1 MMDNKFKTLGL
12 AVLAITAM
20 SAVTAS
26 AANAAAFTGAGGKN
40 AMITVD
46 QTATN
51 EFLVETGIV
60 KCAAFKIPPKT
71 VVNGSTTVQV
81 HPEYSMCKT
90 FGVAGT
96 VTTTGCD
103 YLIHLEAGGASKTD
117 VVCAGANLITID
129 ARPALECVVTV
140 GSQNGLT
147 GVTYSNGASDVV
159 QTLDVT
165 NQIIYKE
172 SGTGCKTNG
181 VFSANGTYRGTNT
194 ITGFEDIG
202 GSEGPALAI
211 SVDF

>member
-1 MMDNKFKTLGL
+1 MTRSLKTLGL

-20 SAVTAS
+20 SAVMAS

-46 QTATN
+46 QTVTN

-81 HPEYSMCKT
+81 HPEYGNCKA
-90 FGVAGT
+90 FGVAAT
-96 VTTTGCD
+96 VNTTGCD

-117 VVCAGANLITID
+117 VVCTGANQITVD
-129 ARPALECVVTV
+129 ANPALNCVVTV

-147 GVTYSNGASDVV
+147 GVSYANGASDVV
-159 QTLDVT
+159 QTVDVT
-165 NQIIYKE
+165 NQIVYKE
-172 SGTGCKTNG
+172 VGPNCKTNG
-181 VFSANGTYRGTNT
+181 VTSANGTYKGTNT
-194 ITGFEDIG
+194 ITGFEDVAG
-202 GSEGPALAI
+202 AEGASLAI